1 MSERF
6 YRLGRGPWHHKS
18 IGFGVSQAH
27 WIWSEPG
34 CWIVQISNE
43 RRGAAATDEVDVRVL
58 HGVFPL
64 PMGMER
70 EDRCE

>member
-1 MSERF
+1 MAAQKR
-6 YRLGRGPWHHKS
+6 
-18 IGFGVSQAH
+18 

-34 CWIVQISNE
+34 CWIAKVTAE
-43 RRGAAATDEVDVRVL
+43 RRGAAMGDEVAVHVD
-58 HGVFPL
+58 GVFPL